1 MTLADMRPGTSG
13 TVERVSGRGILAQR
27 LIDMGLYPG
36 VFVNVVRNSPL
47 GDPVEIEAEGTF
59 VALRREEA
67 RFVEV
72 SPQR

>member
-1 MTLADMRPGTSG
+1 MTLADIQPGKSG
-13 TVERVSGRGILAQR
+13 TVEKVSGQGILVQR
-27 LIDMGLYPG
+27 LSDMGLYPG
-36 VFVNVVRNSPL
+36 VRVNVIRNAPL

-72 SPQR
+72 NPQS